1 MKIYI
6 LMRQMYE
13 DKLAEITTDA
23 FSTLEAAKSSVRTD
37 YNEEMI
43 PEFEWEE
50 SLDYSLTDP
59 ETGPRMWIGEPENGS
74 VFVIR
79 EVEVR

>member
-6 LMRQMYE
+6 LMRQMHE
-13 DKLAEITTDA
+13 DKLTEVTTDA
-23 FSTLEAAKSSVRTD
+23 FSTLEAAKGSAHTD

-50 SLDYSLTDP
+50 SSDSLTDP
-59 ETGPRMWIGEPENGS
+59 EMPRMWVGDPDNGLL
-74 VFVIR
+74 FVIR